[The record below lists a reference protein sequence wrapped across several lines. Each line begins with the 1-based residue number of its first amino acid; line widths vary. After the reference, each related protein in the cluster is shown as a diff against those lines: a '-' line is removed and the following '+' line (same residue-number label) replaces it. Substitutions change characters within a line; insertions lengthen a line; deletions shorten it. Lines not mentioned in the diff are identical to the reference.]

1 MRRHD
6 RRACRHGVARCQD
19 GTDSADF
26 PCRASAPGVASA
38 HSPRRLVTTPASP
51 DSAREGRAA
60 RALSALAGISAE
72 LASARALES
81 TVDRALGTL
90 RAFLEAQQVSL
101 WLHTPQG
108 LALTFTAGEDT
119 TSEDDVRKGLRLG
132 DSLQVVRDLEVA
144 PIILG
149 DRRVGALVVR
159 TARALGDEERMLL
172 TALANLLAPELAH
185 AERSRQL
192 EVEVAARTAEIER
205 GRRFTEKIIDS
216 LPLGLYVIDREYRIQ
231 SWNRKRETGMQGVS
245 REEAIGRTI
254 FEILHRQPAEMLRR
268 EFDDVFSTGRMQEYQ
283 MESVASGEAR
293 TYRITKI
300 PMRLGDGP
308 VSHVITIGEDV
319 TDWKEAQERFS
330 QAEKLAAIGQLA
342 AGVMHEINNP
352 LATIA
357 ACAESLG
364 YRIEDLE
371 KSGVTIAPE
380 TLDFLGI
387 IENEVV
393 RCKQIVDGLLDFS
406 RPKQAR
412 KERVNLNDVVER
424 TLFLLKHHVRFKKLT
439 VQTDLDP
446 TIGRVPQAN
455 SEQLVQVLM
464 ALLINAMDAMGEK
477 GTVRIVTQS
486 STDPK
491 RGAILEVI
499 DSGHGIAKGEIAKIF
514 EPFYTTKAPGQGT
527 GLGLS
532 ICYGIVQEHG
542 GVIEVDST
550 LGQGS
555 TFRVVL
561 PVVAQ

>member
-1 MRRHD
+1 M
-6 RRACRHGVARCQD
+6 
-19 GTDSADF
+19 TK
-26 PCRASAPGVASA
+26 
-38 HSPRRLVTTPASP
+38 TTPP
-51 DSAREGRAA
+51 DVESEGRAA
-60 RALSALAGISAE
+60 RSLAALAGISAE

-81 TVDRALGTL
+81 TIDRALGTL
-90 RAFLEAQQVSL
+90 RSFLDAAEVSL
-101 WLHTPQG
+101 WLHTPTG
-108 LALTFTAGEDT
+108 LSRAWVAGAEDT
-119 TSEDDVRKGLRLG
+119 TETEVRNGLRLG
-132 DSLQVVRDLEVA
+132 DGLTVVRDLEVA
-144 PIILG
+144 PVILG

-159 TARALGDEERMLL
+159 TSRALGDEERMLL

-192 EVEVAARTAEIER
+192 EVEVASRTAEIER

-254 FEILHRQPAEMLRR
+254 FEILHRQPAEMLKR
-268 EFDDVFSTGRMQEYQ
+268 EFEEVFSTGRMQEYQ
-283 MESVASGEAR
+283 TESISSGEAR

-371 KSGVTIAPE
+371 KAGVVLAPE
-380 TLDFLGI
+380 THDFLGI

-412 KERVNLNDVVER
+412 KERVDLNEVVER
-424 TLFLLKHHVRFKKLT
+424 TLFLLKHHVRFKKLS
-439 VQTDLDP
+439 VETDLDR

-464 ALLINAMDAMGEK
+464 ALLINAMDAMGER
-477 GTVRIVTQS
+477 GTVRIVTRAG
-486 STDPK
+486 TDPK
-491 RGAILEVI
+491 RGVFLDVVDA
-499 DSGHGIAKGEIAKIF
+499 GHGIARSEVGKIF

-542 GVIEVDST
+542 GVIEVESV

-561 PVVAQ
+561 PVVAT

>member
-1 MRRHD
+1 MPKSSTT
-6 RRACRHGVARCQD
+6 AP
-19 GTDSADF
+19 SAEDH
-26 PCRASAPGVASA
+26 A
-38 HSPRRLVTTPASP
+38 T
-51 DSAREGRAA
+51 
-60 RALSALAGISAE
+60 RALAALASISAE

-81 TVDRALGTL
+81 SVERALGTL
-90 RAFLEAQQVSL
+90 RLFLDAAEVSL
-101 WLHTPQG
+101 WLHAPQG
-108 LALTFTAGEDT
+108 LTRAWSAGEEGTTEEEVRTGLRIGDALT
-119 TSEDDVRKGLRLG
+119 
-132 DSLQVVRDLEVA
+132 VVRDLEVA

-149 DRRVGALVVR
+149 DRRVGALAVR
-159 TARALGDEERMLL
+159 TTRALGDEERMALM
-172 TALANLLAPELAH
+172 ALANLLAPELAH

-192 EVEVAARTAEIER
+192 EVEVASRTAEIER

-283 MESVASGEAR
+283 MESIASGEAR

-364 YRIEDLE
+364 YRIEDLS
-371 KSGVTIAPE
+371 KSGVTISPE
-380 TLDFLGI
+380 THDFIGI
-387 IENEVV
+387 IDNEVL

-412 KERVNLNDVVER
+412 KERVNVNEVIER
-424 TLFLLKHHVRFKKLT
+424 TLFLLKHHVRFKKLS

-455 SEQLVQVLM
+455 SEQLVQVFM
-464 ALLINAMDAMGEK
+464 ALLINAMDAMGER
-477 GTVRIVTQS
+477 GVVRIVTKAGA
-486 STDPK
+486 DPK
-491 RGAILEVI
+491 RGVTAEVI
-499 DSGHGIAKGEIAKIF
+499 DKGHGIARSELSKIF

-532 ICYGIVQEHG
+532 ICYGIVQDHG
-542 GVIEVDST
+542 GALEVDSI

-561 PVVAQ
+561 PVVAA